1 MSTTSY
7 QKILLTGATGF
18 LGRHTRPVLEEHYGP
33 GNVTAIGSADFD
45 LMDPIQVQG
54 MLAEIQ
60 PDVVVHYAA
69 YSGGIGANKR
79 FPADFYFRNTIL
91 TALMFDAAAKVGVR
105 KFIYPMGGCSY
116 PADAISPIDESQLF
130 RGYPQAESA
139 GYSTAKM
146 MGVVAA
152 ESYREQYGM
161 ESCVVIPGNL
171 YGEYDNFRLDESH
184 VVPAMLRRY
193 HEAKL
198 GEAESVVMWGTGTP
212 TRDFTYAGDV
222 ASLIPFFIDEFAEV
236 GPVNVC
242 TSNSTSIQYL
252 AELIADLVDFRG
264 DILWDESKPDGQVIK
279 IFSNAKL
286 QSLGLTCPTTL
297 ESGLRKTANWF
308 TLNYDGRTDGLR
320 L

>member
-1 MSTTSY
+1 MSAKSS

-18 LGRHTRPVLEEHYGP
+18 LGRHTRPVLEEHYGA
-33 GNVTAIGSADFD
+33 GTVTAVGSAHFD
-45 LMDPIQVQG
+45 LMNPVQVQD

-79 FPADFYFRNTIL
+79 FPADFYYRNTVL
-91 TALMFDAAAKVGVR
+91 TALMFDAAAKRGVR

-130 RGYPQAESA
+130 RGYPQVESA

-161 ESCVVIPGNL
+161 ESCVLIPGNL

-193 HEAKL
+193 HEANL
-198 GEAESVVMWGTGTP
+198 GAAESVLMWGTGSP

-222 ASLIPFFIDEFAEV
+222 ARLIPFFIDNFAEV
-236 GPVNVC
+236 GPINVC
-242 TSNSTSIQYL
+242 TSTSTSIRSL
-252 AELIADLVDFRG
+252 AELIADLVDFKG
-264 DILWDESKPDGQVIK
+264 EILWDASKPDGQANK
-279 IFSNAKL
+279 IFSNSKI
-286 QSLGLTCPTTL
+286 QSLGLTCPTSL
-297 ESGLRKTANWF
+297 ESGLERTAKWF
-308 TLNYDGRTDGLR
+308 TLNYKNRTDGLR